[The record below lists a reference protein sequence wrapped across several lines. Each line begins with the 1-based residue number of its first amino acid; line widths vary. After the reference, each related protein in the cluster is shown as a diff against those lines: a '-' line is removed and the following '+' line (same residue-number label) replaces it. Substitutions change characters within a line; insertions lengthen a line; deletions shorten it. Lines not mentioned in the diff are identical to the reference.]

1 MRLEF
6 YDAERRFTLCRLKQY
21 IKQEEDILTRA
32 QAGEERYSGNL
43 GWLHVDEWAGEEKLR
58 EIETCAGRVREDG
71 EILVVIGIG
80 GSNQAAR
87 AVVEALSCGGPM
99 KILYAG
105 NNVSSQY
112 MKQLL
117 KQLEGKSVY
126 VNVIAKN
133 FETLEP
139 GIGFRILRQY
149 LKERYGT
156 GYERRVFATGTR
168 GSRLHELCRIY
179 GYTFLDFPENIGG
192 RYSGLCNV
200 GLFPAAVAGMDIR
213 AMAAGAGDMER
224 ELRNTKGEEN
234 TAFQYAAIRSL
245 LYQEGFRVEMLA
257 SFEPRLQYFY
267 GWWTQLFAESEGKQ
281 GKGLY
286 PTAVKYSEDLH
297 SIGQFVQEGTPILF
311 ETFLDIEEQGEA
323 VSVEA
328 DEVEDGFNYLN
339 GSSLADISRA
349 AFEATVKAHS
359 ERLPCIRIRIDE
371 LSEYSFGQLFYF
383 FEFACYLSGKLLGV
397 NPFDQPGVENYKG
410 YMFEALGKY
419 KYRSESNGEN

>member
-139 GIGFRILRQY
+139 GIGFRILRQ
-149 LKERYGT
+149 
-156 GYERRVFATGTR
+156 
-168 GSRLHELCRIY
+168 
-179 GYTFLDFPENIGG
+179 
-192 RYSGLCNV
+192 
-200 GLFPAAVAGMDIR
+200 
-213 AMAAGAGDMER
+213 
-224 ELRNTKGEEN
+224 
-234 TAFQYAAIRSL
+234 
-245 LYQEGFRVEMLA
+245 
-257 SFEPRLQYFY
+257 
-267 GWWTQLFAESEGKQ
+267 
-281 GKGLY
+281 
-286 PTAVKYSEDLH
+286 
-297 SIGQFVQEGTPILF
+297 
-311 ETFLDIEEQGEA
+311 
-323 VSVEA
+323 
-328 DEVEDGFNYLN
+328 
-339 GSSLADISRA
+339 
-349 AFEATVKAHS
+349 
-359 ERLPCIRIRIDE
+359 
-371 LSEYSFGQLFYF
+371 
-383 FEFACYLSGKLLGV
+383 
-397 NPFDQPGVENYKG
+397 
-410 YMFEALGKY
+410 
-419 KYRSESNGEN
+419 